1 MRLYKLGAHTK
12 ADLKVHLVW
21 IPKYRKRVLTGPVA
35 IRARD
40 LLRQIALEH
49 ELEIISG
56 KVSSDH
62 IHMFISYHPTQHI
75 SKIVQWLK
83 GISSRMLL
91 SELPH
96 LKKQFWGRHLWAR
109 GYLAVSSGNITD
121 EMIQQY
127 IEEQEGEPV
136 VDDSRFPLVF
146 EEGMGSTVKDRDGN
160 VYIDITA
167 GVAVNSVDRRHPRVI
182 KAIQEQLEKLIHAVD
197 ITNTRRIQLAQ
208 RVVDT
213 APQGPRNNCISFND
227 EEKPVCAV

>member
-40 LLRQIALEH
+40 LLRQIAPEH
-49 ELEIISG
+49 ELKIISG

-96 LKKQFWGRHLWAR
+96 LKKQFWGRHL
-109 GYLAVSSGNITD
+109 
-121 EMIQQY
+121 
-127 IEEQEGEPV
+127 
-136 VDDSRFPLVF
+136 
-146 EEGMGSTVKDRDGN
+146 
-160 VYIDITA
+160 
-167 GVAVNSVDRRHPRVI
+167 
-182 KAIQEQLEKLIHAVD
+182 
-197 ITNTRRIQLAQ
+197 
-208 RVVDT
+208 
-213 APQGPRNNCISFND
+213 
-227 EEKPVCAV
+227 

>member
-12 ADLKVHLVW
+12 TDLKVHLIW

-35 IRARD
+35 IRTRD

-49 ELEIISG
+49 EIEIISG
-56 KVSSDH
+56 KVSVDH
-62 IHMFISYHPTQHI
+62 VHMFICYHPTQNI

-91 SELPH
+91 SEFPH
-96 LKKQFWGRHLWAR
+96 LKKHFWGKHLWAR

-136 VDDSRFPLVF
+136 VDDSRFQ
-146 EEGMGSTVKDRDGN
+146 
-160 VYIDITA
+160 IDP
-167 GVAVNSVDRRHPRVI
+167 S
-182 KAIQEQLEKLIHAVD
+182 
-197 ITNTRRIQLAQ
+197 
-208 RVVDT
+208 
-213 APQGPRNNCISFND
+213 
-227 EEKPVCAV
+227 